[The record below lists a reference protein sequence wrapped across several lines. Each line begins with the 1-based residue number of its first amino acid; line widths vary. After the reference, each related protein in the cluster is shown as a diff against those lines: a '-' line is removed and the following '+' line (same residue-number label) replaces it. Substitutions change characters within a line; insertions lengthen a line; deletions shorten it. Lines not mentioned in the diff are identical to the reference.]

1 MPEAFLFASTRAQAE
16 SLAPAGRP
24 LKDLIGEVRDLYL
37 QDDRPWVI
45 GFSGG
50 KDSTATLQL
59 VYASLLS
66 LAPERR
72 SKRVFVVSSDTLVE
86 TPVVVDLLT
95 RTLADLNEV
104 AAAQD
109 LPLEAHQVTPDDNQ
123 TFWVNLLG
131 RGYPAPT
138 KAFRW
143 CTERMKINP
152 VNAFILDKVAEYG
165 ETVVVLGAR
174 RAESSTRAQVI
185 AKHRIDGTRLG
196 RHTSLP
202 NAYVYTPID
211 DWTADEVWEYLM
223 SAPRPWGGDNRELLE
238 LYRGSNAGECPIVI
252 DTSTPS
258 CGNSR
263 FGCWTCTVVTT
274 DKAMESL
281 VDQGESWMQPLLDF
295 RNLLAETTRPER
307 KQEFRNH
314 RRRTGKVS
322 FARGGI
328 QDDGEGNRVRKHVP
342 GPYWMHYRREW
353 LERLL
358 ALQRD
363 LAASGRDVELISQDE
378 LHRIRREWLNDPN
391 EPDWTDHL
399 PAIYRRVFGEDLDW
413 THDDAG
419 AFSEADEEALR
430 ELGVRHAVPPTLVRK
445 LLDLEVSMDGVAK
458 RRGMTERIH
467 AILTEEWQPLDIVLA
482 EGERVRDGGYQD
494 EIDRLQAAVDS
505 LLEDGDGG

>member
-1 MPEAFLFASTRAQAE
+1 MFASIQMQAE
-16 SLAPAGRP
+16 GLAPAGRP
-24 LKDLIGEVRDLYL
+24 LKDLISEVCNLYL
-37 QDDRPWVI
+37 EDDRPWVI

-50 KDSTATLQL
+50 KDSTAILQL
-59 VYASLLS
+59 VYAALLS
-66 LAPERR
+66 IAPAQRT
-72 SKRVFVVSSDTLVE
+72 KRVFIVSSDTLVE
-86 TPVVVDLLT
+86 TPVVVDLLN

-104 AAAQD
+104 AVAEG
-109 LPLEAHQVTPDDNQ
+109 LPLEAHKVTPEDNQ

-138 KAFRW
+138 KTFRW

-152 VNAFILDKVAEYG
+152 VNAFILEKVAQYG
-165 ETVVVLGAR
+165 ETIVLLGAR

-202 NAYVYTPID
+202 NAYVYTPIE

-263 FGCWTCTVVTT
+263 FGCWTCTVVTA

-281 VDQGESWMQPLLDF
+281 VEQGESWMRPLLKF
-295 RNLLAETTRPER
+295 RNLLAETTRPDR
-307 KQEFRNH
+307 KGEFRNF
-314 RRRTGKVS
+314 RRRTGKIS

-328 QDDGEGNRVRKHVP
+328 QEDSTGRRVRKHVP
-342 GPYWMHYRREW
+342 GPYWMRYRREW

-358 ALQRD
+358 LLQRD
-363 LAASGRDVELISQDE
+363 LHATGHAVELISDTE
-378 LHRIRREWLNDPN
+378 LHQIRREWLNDPN
-391 EPDWTDHL
+391 EPDWADHL
-399 PAIYRRVFGEDLDW
+399 PSIYRRVFGEDLDW
-413 THDDAG
+413 THSDAG
-419 AFSEADEEALR
+419 AFTSADEELLT
-430 ELGVRHAVPPTLVRK
+430 ELGVEHGVPPTLVRK
-445 LLDLEVSMDGVAK
+445 LLDLEVAMDGLAK
-458 RRGMTERIH
+458 RRGISERIKS
-467 AILTEEWQPLDIVLA
+467 ILTEEWRPLDVVLA
-482 EGERVRDGGYQD
+482 QGEHVHDNGYQD
-494 EIDRLQAAVDS
+494 EIDRLQSELDALDDND
-505 LLEDGDGG
+505 EP

>member
-1 MPEAFLFASTRAQAE
+1 MAEAFLYDSTWEQAE
-16 SLAPAGRP
+16 ALAPAGRP
-24 LKDLIGEVRDLYL
+24 LKDLIGEIRDLYL
-37 QDDRPWVI
+37 EDDRPWVI

-50 KDSTATLQL
+50 KDSTAVLQL
-59 VYASLLS
+59 VYTVVLS
-66 LAPERR
+66 ISPAQRN
-72 SKRVFVVSSDTLVE
+72 KRIFVVSSDTLVE
-86 TPVVVDLLT
+86 TPLVVDLLA
-95 RTLADLNEV
+95 RTLANLNEV
-104 AAAQD
+104 ATAEGV
-109 LPLEAHQVTPDDNQ
+109 PLEAHQVTPLQNQ

-165 ETVVVLGAR
+165 EVVVILGAR
-174 RAESSTRAQVI
+174 SAESTTRAQVI
-185 AKHRIDGTRLG
+185 AKHRIDGTRLA

-223 SAPRPWGGDNRELLE
+223 SAPRPWGGDNRALLE

-281 VDQGESWMQPLLDF
+281 VKQGESWMRPLLEF
-295 RNLLAETTRPER
+295 RNLLAETTQPAR
-307 KQEFRNH
+307 KSEFRNY

-328 QDDGEGNRVRKHVP
+328 QDDGQGNRVRKHVP
-342 GPYWMHYRREW
+342 GPYWMRYRRKW
-353 LERLL
+353 LEHLL
-358 ALQRD
+358 TLQRD
-363 LAASGRDVELISQDE
+363 LHAAGREVELISEHE
-378 LHRIRREWLNDPN
+378 LHHIRREWLNDPN
-391 EPDWTDHL
+391 EPDWADHL
-399 PAIYRRVFGEDLDW
+399 PAIYRRVFEQDLDW
-413 THDDAG
+413 AHDDAG
-419 AFSEADEEALR
+419 AFTRADEEVLR
-430 ELGVRHAVPPTLVRK
+430 ELGVQHGVPPTLVRK
-445 LLDLEVSMDGVAK
+445 LLDLEVAMDGLAK
-458 RRGMTERIH
+458 RRGMAERIH
-467 AILTEEWQPLDIVLA
+467 AILTQEWQPLHVVLA
-482 EGERVRDGGYQD
+482 QGERVRDGGYQD
-494 EIDRLQAAVDS
+494 EIDRLQSELAS
-505 LLEDGDGG
+505 LDDAEDP

>member
-1 MPEAFLFASTRAQAE
+1 MAEAFLFDSIGAQAE
-16 SLAPAGRP
+16 TLAPAGRP
-24 LKDLIGEVRDLYL
+24 LKDLIGEVRDLYVE
-37 QDDRPWVI
+37 DSRPWVI

-50 KDSTATLQL
+50 KDSTAILQL
-59 VYASLLS
+59 VYAALLS
-66 LAPERR
+66 LTPERR
-72 SKRVFVVSSDTLVE
+72 TKRVFVVSSDTLVE
-86 TPVVVDLLT
+86 TPVVVDLLA

-104 AAAQD
+104 AAAEN
-109 LPLEAHQVTPDDNQ
+109 LPIEAHQVTPADNQ

-202 NAYVYTPID
+202 NAYVYTPIE

-223 SAPRPWGGDNRELLE
+223 SAPRPWGGDNRDLLE
-238 LYRGSNAGECPIVI
+238 LYRGSNAGECPVVI

-281 VDQGESWMQPLLDF
+281 VEQGEAWMRPLLEF
-295 RNLLAETTRPER
+295 RNLLAETTKPER
-307 KQEFRNH
+307 KRKFRNH

-328 QDDGEGNRVRKHVP
+328 QDNDAGSRVRKHVP
-342 GPYWMHYRREW
+342 GPYWMQYRREW

-363 LAASGRDVELISQDE
+363 LRTAGHAVELISDSE
-378 LHRIRREWLNDPN
+378 LHQIRREWLNDPN
-391 EPDWTDHL
+391 EPDWADHL

-413 THDDAG
+413 SHADAG
-419 AFSEADEEALR
+419 AFTKADEELLT
-430 ELGVRHAVPPTLVRK
+430 ELGVKHGVPPTLVRK
-445 LLDLEVSMDGVAK
+445 LLDLEVAMDGLAK
-458 RRGMTERIH
+458 RRGISERIH
-467 AILTEEWQPLDIVLA
+467 AVLNEEWQPLQVVLA
-482 EGERVRDGGYQD
+482 QPERVRDGGYQD
-494 EIDRLQAAVDS
+494 EIDRLQAELDALD
-505 LLEDGDGG
+505 DTDQA

>member
-1 MPEAFLFASTRAQAE
+1 MTEAFLYDSTWEQAE
-16 SLAPAGRP
+16 ALAPAGRP

-37 QDDRPWVI
+37 EDDRPWVI

-50 KDSTATLQL
+50 KDSTAVVQL
-59 VYASLLS
+59 VYTVLLS
-66 LAPERR
+66 LSPAQRD
-72 SKRVFVVSSDTLVE
+72 KRIFVVSSDTLVE
-86 TPVVVDLLT
+86 TPLVVDLLAQ
-95 RTLADLNEV
+95 TLANLNEV
-104 AAAQD
+104 AAAEGV
-109 LPLEAHQVTPDDNQ
+109 PLEAHQVTPLQNQ

-165 ETVVVLGAR
+165 EVIVILGAR
-174 RAESSTRAQVI
+174 SAESTTRAQVI
-185 AKHRIDGTRLG
+185 AKHRVDGTRLA

-223 SAPRPWGGDNRELLE
+223 SAPRPWGGDNRALLE

-263 FGCWTCTVVTT
+263 FGCWTCTVVTK

-281 VDQGESWMQPLLDF
+281 VEQGESWMRPLLEF
-295 RNLLAETTRPER
+295 RNLLAETTQPAR
-307 KQEFRNH
+307 KTEFRNY

-328 QDDGEGNRVRKHVP
+328 QDDGDGNRVRKHVP
-342 GPYWMHYRREW
+342 GPYWMRYRRKW
-353 LERLL
+353 LEHLL
-358 ALQRD
+358 TLQRD
-363 LAASGRDVELISQDE
+363 LHAAGRDVELISEDE
-378 LHRIRREWLNDPN
+378 LHHIRREWLNDPN
-391 EPDWTDHL
+391 EPDWADHL
-399 PAIYRRVFGEDLDW
+399 PAIYRRVFEQDLDW

-419 AFSEADEEALR
+419 AFTQADEEALR
-430 ELGVRHAVPPTLVRK
+430 ELGVKHGIPPTLVRK
-445 LLDLEVSMDGVAK
+445 LLDLEVAMDGLTK
-458 RRGMTERIH
+458 RRGMAERIH
-467 AILTEEWQPLDIVLA
+467 AILAEEWQPLHVVLA
-482 EGERVRDGGYQD
+482 QGERVRDGGYQD
-494 EIDRLQAAVDS
+494 EIDRLQSRLASLDDEDS
-505 LLEDGDGG
+505 